1 MFFRASTLIRANLNS
16 GHSLLCPNVTG
27 LNVRFEGEPATGLG
41 VTREWFAV
49 VASQLFDPKSG
60 YFRVCSGGNTLVH
73 IDLTLKIR
81 ARV

>member
-16 GHSLLCPNVTG
+16 GHTG